1 MSLGAGAKGLGLAAA
16 ALLAVPAAADAAVV
30 FCQRKKAVIA
40 RLDACKGKEQ
50 LIGTPTGPAGTP
62 GQAGPPGPP
71 GSPGAQATP
80 DSGCPGPRVSGV
92 CLLGYS
98 NLQATSFTAA
108 ALQCAGLGGDLCTDS
123 QAWPLSVGFWQ
134 NIYLAPTILQSPHWT
149 ASFADNDS
157 GNWTGANGGT
167 GDNNSANSS
176 YGYACCGGTTP
187 PSPRVAATT
196 VNAVKVVAI
205 HNVADTP
212 FSGAV
217 AYCAALDSDIC
228 SDSQTLLIRDAGMLT
243 VASWT
248 NSHADNDANMYSA
261 INGGTN
267 DDTHPSDSYGFACCP
282 SLRPLDLAC
291 PVPTTVG
298 VCATVIHNVADT
310 NFRSAAQ
317 ACAAA
322 GADLCSIS
330 QAALL
335 RSVSALTVPVWTNSH
350 SDNDSSNASV
360 GVGGVPDNP
369 DLGTPYGYACC
380 LK

>member
-1 MSLGAGAKGLGLAAA
+1 MPAVANAAA
-16 ALLAVPAAADAAVV
+16 V
-30 FCQRKKAVIA
+30 FCQRKKAVIV

-50 LIGTPTGPAGTP
+50 LIGTPMGPPGTP
-62 GQAGPPGPP
+62 GQQGPPGVP
-71 GSPGAQATP
+71 ATP
-80 DSGCPGPRVSGV
+80 DSGCPGPRIAGV
-92 CLLGYS
+92 CLLAYS

-123 QAWPLSVGFWQ
+123 QSWPLSVGFWQ
-134 NIYLAPTILQSPHWT
+134 NIYLAPSVLQNPHWT

-157 GNWTGANGGT
+157 VNWTGANGGT
-167 GDNNSANSS
+167 GDDHSANSS

-187 PSPRVAATT
+187 INARVPETAI
-196 VNAVKVVAI
+196 NNVKVVAV
-205 HNVADTP
+205 HNVADTT

-217 AYCAALDSDIC
+217 AYCAALNSDIC

-243 VASWT
+243 VPSWT
-248 NSHADNDANMYSA
+248 NSHADNDASQYGA

-282 SLRPLDLAC
+282 SLRPRDLSC
-291 PVPTTVG
+291 PVATTVG
-298 VCATVIHNVADT
+298 VCATVIHNTADT
-310 NFRSAAQ
+310 DFRNAAQ

-322 GADLCSIS
+322 GADLCSIA

-350 SDNDSSNASV
+350 SDNDGSNASV

-369 DLGTPYGYACC
+369 ALTASYGYACC